1 MEREIKEREREERE
15 KARNVSHSVCHDLL
29 FLFSSSPFMSDHW
42 KREREEKEL
51 ALFPLIS
58 LGGLNALSH
67 FYPSGVNEKKKEK
80 MRIKNPSLALILFQN
95 GRNMRHV
102 QTLVI

>member
-1 MEREIKEREREERE
+1 MRERDGARDKGGERERKERERERERE
-15 KARNVSHSVCHDLL
+15 RNVSHSVCHDLL

-67 FYPSGVNEKKKEK
+67 FYPSGVNEKKKKREK
-80 MRIKNPSLALILFQN
+80 NA
-95 GRNMRHV
+95 H
-102 QTLVI
+102 